1 MSAPDATR
9 EARTRPWHGAPP
21 PPSAAPALY
30 RGLVVRRSLAY
41 LVDVL
46 IIGLLGLGLGFV
58 LWLIGILSFGLL
70 TPLAVV
76 IMALWPLAYHSFFI
90 ASRGATPGMGLFDLE
105 LRDWGGG
112 TVVPLQAILVV
123 LLFYVTVSLT
133 AWLVLLVILFTDRNR
148 ALHDI
153 LASTVVVRRQSR
165 P

>member
-1 MSAPDATR
+1 MSAHDATR
-9 EARTRPWHGAPP
+9 ETRTQPWHGSPPAPSSVP
-21 PPSAAPALY
+21 DLY
-30 RGLVVRRSLAY
+30 RGLVIRRSLAY

-46 IIGLLGLGLGFV
+46 IIAMLGFCLGLA

-76 IMALWPLAYHSFFI
+76 AMALWPLAYHSFFI

-105 LRDWGGG
+105 LRDWSGSA
-112 TVVPLQAILVV
+112 VVPLQAVLVV
-123 LLFYVTVSLT
+123 VLFYVTVSLT
-133 AWLVLLVILFTDRNR
+133 AWLVLIVVLLNDRNR

-153 LASTVVVRRQSR
+153 LAGTVMVRRTGR